1 MLVPGTSV
9 PYPGKINDQSYLVF
23 ELINADVQ
31 NENPGL
37 KKYFMHGT
45 SHHMGLEFTI
55 TVS

>member
-1 MLVPGTSV
+1 
-9 PYPGKINDQSYLVF
+9 
-23 ELINADVQ
+23 VQ

-55 TVS
+55 TVSWLNLCVNMVFTVEPEFISSPKF